1 MKKGQENRT
10 GEKEHGKEALQEQAG
25 SITENVGKEA
35 EGNRKT
41 ATDSE
46 KQTADHKQDETGS
59 EKTGKENAGGKNRCR
74 WRYLTQGVSTKSGI
88 K

>member
-1 MKKGQENRT
+1 M
-10 GEKEHGKEALQEQAG
+10 G
-25 SITENVGKEA
+25 SITENVEKEA

-41 ATDSE
+41 AADSE

-74 WRYLTQGVSTKSGI
+74 WQHLAQSVRMKSGT
-88 K
+88 KYR